1 MCKSDGRANP
11 AIRIADYKVNIF
23 SPNDKISIWPAPRIF
38 SPTFYPRFESLI

>member
-23 SPNDKISIWPAPRIF
+23 SPNNKISIWPAPLF
-38 SPTFYPRFESLI
+38 FPRHFTPVSKV

>member
-23 SPNDKISIWPAPRIF
+23 SPNDKISIGSAPRIF
-38 SPTFYPRFESLI
+38 SRYFTPVSKV